1 MEEQRMVV
9 ESSEILLLLT
19 GLVFSAIF
27 SGSEAV
33 VMSFHLDR
41 IKQIIEEGG
50 RKGRA
55 FEFVL
60 KKPSELLTT
69 ILVGNNFVNIYVA
82 ALATSIA
89 TRLFDDA
96 IAISVGGTT
105 FAILIVGEIVPKTIA
120 RSKAEF
126 LGYPTVLFLRFIYRL
141 LIFIVFPLSYMI
153 QKVFGKN
160 ARLNGRVITDDDI
173 EFMVNQAGKENSID
187 SKQVDLLNSILE
199 FPKIRVKDIMVPRNK
214 IYAFEKSANFKD
226 VLELVREVAHSR
238 YPVYNEDLD
247 NVLGFL
253 HVKDLAFVGAGEDQ
267 NFDIESFLK
276 EPFFVFENMKINA
289 VFDHM
294 NRNKVHLALVK
305 DENNVIVG
313 MITLEDIMEEIFGE
327 IQDEHDTEDD
337 GIPRVDQPL
346 ESEGL
351 VVPGIISLRDLA
363 SEYDIKIPLN
373 DNYSTLIGFILEMI
387 ENNFP
392 KEGQVILWENY
403 SFELT
408 KVIGS
413 NIEEVTVKSI
423 ENDSKIEYSDE
434 VIKQEKEESTGV
446 FKDSK
451 EITSS

>member
-1 MEEQRMVV
+1 MLIET
-9 ESSEILLLLT
+9 SEIILFLA
-19 GLVFSAIF
+19 GLVLSGVF

-33 VMSFHLDR
+33 LMSIPLER
-41 IKQIIEEGG
+41 AKQIIEEGG
-50 RKGRA
+50 RRGKA
-55 FEFVL
+55 FEFMA

-69 ILVGNNFVNIYVA
+69 ILVGNNVVNIYVA

-89 TRLFDDA
+89 TRMFEDA
-96 IAISVGGTT
+96 IAVSVGVTT
-105 FAILIVGEIVPKTIA
+105 FAILIAGEIVPKTIA
-120 RSKAEF
+120 RSKAEI
-126 LGYPTVLFLRFIYRL
+126 LAYPTVVFLKWVYRL
-141 LIFIVFPLSYMI
+141 LFMIVFPLSFII

-199 FPKIRVKDIMVPRNK
+199 FPKIKVKDIMVPRNK
-214 IYAFEKSANFKD
+214 IYAIEKESNFKT

-238 YPVYNEDLD
+238 YPVYDDDLD
-247 NVLGFL
+247 QVLGFL
-253 HVKDLAFVGAGEDQ
+253 HVKDLAFVGVGEEKT
-267 NFDIESFLK
+267 FDIESYLK
-276 EPFFVFENMKINA
+276 DPFFVFENMKINA

-337 GIPRVDQPL
+337 GIPRL
-346 ESEGL
+346 EQSLDAEGL

-408 KVIGS
+408 KVVGS

-423 ENDSKIEYSDE
+423 EDAAKIKYSSEAIIKNGNGSEAETLIEKADE
-434 VIKQEKEESTGV
+434 LPSN
-446 FKDSK
+446 
-451 EITSS
+451 